1 MYLYIRLELR
11 NRCQIHYKEG
21 KAEVE
26 CKNNGKKIAGIVK
39 EERKKREAGKVKQE
53 GKGKNRVKEKDLVES
68 PFCGFP

>member
-1 MYLYIRLELR
+1 MIRKVEIEVPCTYIRLELR

-53 GKGKNRVKEKDLVES
+53 RNREKERIE
-68 PFCGFP
+68 